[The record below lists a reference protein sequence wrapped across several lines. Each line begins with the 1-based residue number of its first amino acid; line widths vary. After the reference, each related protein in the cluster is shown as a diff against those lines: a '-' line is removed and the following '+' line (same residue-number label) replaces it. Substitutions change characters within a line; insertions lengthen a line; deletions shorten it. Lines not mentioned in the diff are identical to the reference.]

1 MMSPLPRSPIEVAGA
16 LKDWL
21 AELPADWPPADPA
34 THTFCRQRLAQ
45 VADATVLGAKLA
57 ADLGERP
64 WRPLGH
70 VLAVIS
76 ENDHLGVVAA
86 LVAAALT
93 GNRLTLKSRS
103 GLNVLQRLRDA
114 LGWDASVCRID
125 DWTSATQDDAQLLTG
140 VDGVLVAGG
149 DALIRHYRQSTAPG
163 VRLIEYGPQ
172 ISVAQVLAWP
182 ALRSEQL
189 ACIEALVRDTTL
201 FLQNVCSSP
210 QVIIVPDEVVA
221 DGLFT
226 ALSER
231 LTVSPDWPSLPGEIR
246 LQQSV
251 KTQELRLR
259 ARLGE
264 PIAVALEAKSGWAAT
279 RAPLAAVSDLPRGFR
294 IVVADAASVAAALPP
309 LQTLGVWFPPGADGA
324 SEGLLPALHICR
336 LGRMHERRLSAP
348 HDGQWELAQWV
359 RFVSCDLP

>member
-1 MMSPLPRSPIEVAGA
+1 MNPMQRTPAEVAGA
-16 LKDWL
+16 LKSWL
-21 AELPADWPPADPA
+21 ADLPADWPPADAA
-34 THTFCRQRLAQ
+34 THAFCRQRLAQ
-45 VADATVLGAKLA
+45 VADAAVLGAKLA
-57 ADLGERP
+57 GDLGERP

-103 GLNVLQRLRDA
+103 GLAVLQRLRDA
-114 LGWDASVCRID
+114 LGWDASMCRID
-125 DWTSATQDDAQLLTG
+125 DWTSSTQDDAQLLGG

-149 DALIRHYRQSTAPG
+149 EALIRHYRQAAAPG

-172 ISVAQVLAWP
+172 ISAAQVLAWP
-182 ALRSEQL
+182 ASPAEQSL
-189 ACIEALVRDTTL
+189 CIEALVRDTTL

-210 QVIIVPDEVVA
+210 QVIIVPDEEVA
-221 DGLFT
+221 DSLFA

-231 LTVSPDWPSLPGEIR
+231 LEVSPDWPVLPDEVR

-251 KTQELRLR
+251 ETQELRLR

-264 PIAVALEAKSGWAAT
+264 PIAVAMAAKSGWAVT
-279 RAPLAAVSDLPRGFR
+279 RTPLAVIDHLPRGFR
-294 IVVADAASVAAALPP
+294 LVVADATSVAAALPS
-309 LQTLGVWFPPGADGA
+309 LQTLGVWLPPRADGA
-324 SEGLLPALHICR
+324 SSGLLPALHVCR
-336 LGRMHERRLSAP
+336 LGCMHERSLSAP
-348 HDGQWELAQWV
+348 HDGHWELAQWV